1 MKKDKRILLAIT
13 GIALLLGG
21 CGANQPKQ
29 KTNNHKEAK
38 TENVKSTT
46 QSSMVSKTDSTN
58 SSNDVAFG
66 QKISNDEFY
75 VMAYAKNEHLTLDK
89 LLGGSKNW
97 VFPSASMDDPS
108 YAFYKEDNYNCI
120 GDSSGSNEGST
131 HLINV
136 DNNNVTIAHLE
147 STAPKQDHAEF
158 TYQNLTFSKQD
169 LIKEFLT
176 SKDQVNELAQIT
188 QNMKN
193 NENQATKDIAKIDDD
208 SSSSSQSNNGNV
220 DTKDLTTQQV
230 NNWVYQAMLKIYYS
244 SDNDKPPMDAY
255 VFEQTQDDSG
265 CVEILV
271 RENHD
276 SDWMKK
282 KCPDVDQDVTPT
294 IATFRVDAQ
303 GNLQQNDYGDGGWK
317 DTNIPYPGN

>member
-13 GIALLLGG
+13 GITLLLGG

-38 TENVKSTT
+38 IENVKSTI

-193 NENQATKDIAKIDDD
+193 NENQATKDIAEDDND

-220 DTKDLTTQQV
+220 DTKNLTTQQV
-230 NNWVYQAMLKIYYS
+230 NNWVYQAMLKTYYTG
-244 SDNDKPPMDAY
+244 NDKPPMDALD
-255 VFEQTQDDSG
+255 FEQDIDDSG
-265 CVEILV
+265 CVEVLV
-271 RENHD
+271 HENHD
-276 SDWMKK
+276 SDWMKEHGAQ
-282 KCPDVDQDVTPT
+282 PGVDPV
-294 IATFRVDAQ
+294 IAIFRVDSQ
-303 GNLQQNDYGDGGWK
+303 GNLQQEDRANETWS
-317 DTNIPYPGN
+317 DTNVSYPGN

>member
-1 MKKDKRILLAIT
+1 MKKNKRTLFAIT

-21 CGANQPKQ
+21 CGASQPKQ
-29 KTNNHKEAK
+29 KSNNHQAVKN
-38 TENVKSTT
+38 ENVKSMT
-46 QSSMVSKTDSTN
+46 QSSMVSKTGSTT

-75 VMAYAKNEHLTLDK
+75 VMAYAKNERITFDK
-89 LLGGSKNW
+89 LLNGSKDW
-97 VFPSASMDDPS
+97 VFPSANMDSPS

-120 GDSSGSNEGST
+120 GDSSGSNEGAT

-136 DNNNVTIAHLE
+136 DSSSVTIAHLE

-158 TYQNLTFSKQD
+158 TYQDLTFNKQD
-169 LIKEFLT
+169 LIKQFLT
-176 SKDQVNELAQIT
+176 SKDQVNKLAQIT

-193 NENQATKDIAKIDDD
+193 NENQATKDIAKDDSD
-208 SSSSSQSNNGNV
+208 SSSSNQNNNGNV

-230 NNWVYQAMLKIYYS
+230 DNWVYQAMLKIYYGQS
-244 SDNDKPPMDAY
+244 ADKPPMDAY
-255 VFEQTQDDSG
+255 VFEQNTDDSG

-271 RENHD
+271 RENHS

-282 KCPDVDQDVTPT
+282 KCPDLDQDVTPT

-303 GNLQQNDYGDGGWK
+303 GNLQQNDYGNGGWK
-317 DTNIPYPGN
+317 NTNIPYPGN